1 MPEIKQVN
9 AILANPSPS
18 DPNGRVTAGH
28 YILEDGLL
36 TMVDAD
42 GKPLRG
48 TGGEKIVHRMQ
59 DGENPDSIAC
69 RLTLM
74 LYRRG
79 RRRLQS
85 SFKFSTQPT
94 LALVR

>member
-9 AILANPSPS
+9 AIQANPSPS

-74 LYRRG
+74 LYRRADDG
-79 RRRLQS
+79 FNRPLN
-85 SFKFSTQPT
+85 FQPNQHWH
-94 LALVR
+94 